1 MRLMV
6 FGLPAALFLASCGG
20 AEKKADV
27 VAPTYTKAHDI
38 KHLMAVVVQP
48 QADVFWKSA
57 GAVTD
62 ETGEH
67 ELRPTTDEGWLRAQS
82 AAATLVEMGNLMQT
96 PLYAEGRDKG
106 WMQFSQAL
114 SQIGMKA
121 EKAAKDRASEDEIFE
136 IGGTMYNVCSA
147 CHQAYPAAAGEIP
160 AAGSP
165 AGESAANAT
174 AQ

>member
-1 MRLMV
+1 VRKILGV
-6 FGLPAALFLASCGG
+6 LAGTFLLASCQG
-20 AEKKADV
+20 AEKKPD
-27 VAPTYTKAHDI
+27 VAPTYTKAHDLQQ
-38 KHLMAVVVQP
+38 LMAVVVQP

-62 ETGEH
+62 DTGEH
-67 ELRPTTDEGWLRAQS
+67 ELRPTTDEGWLRSQS

-96 PLYAEGRDKG
+96 PLYAEGRGKD

-114 SQIGMKA
+114 SQISMKA
-121 EKAAKDRASEDEIFE
+121 EKAARDRASEDQIFE

-147 CHQAYPAAAGEIP
+147 CHQAYPPAAGEIP
-160 AAGSP
+160 AAEDAA
-165 AGESAANAT
+165 AGDSAANET